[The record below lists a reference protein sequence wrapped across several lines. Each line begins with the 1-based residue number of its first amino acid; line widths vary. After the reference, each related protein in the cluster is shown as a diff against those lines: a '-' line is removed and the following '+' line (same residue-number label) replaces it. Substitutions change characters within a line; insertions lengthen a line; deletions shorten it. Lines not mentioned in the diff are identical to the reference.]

1 MSSTTTPTYN
11 ICDVDNGL
19 TLPFS
24 PTIAAQTGWNG
35 SISVINAYELTNT
48 ASQFFQQSLA
58 LLNFSNQTTS
68 LAIGQTGELQL
79 PYLQPGST
87 TQENYN
93 FNLLVVQSNNYFPV
107 SSVGEEMNA
116 IKQTFP
122 EVTVPQPAPANSSTA
137 ANAYTFYQMMMA
149 YPSSPLAQGYTTAL
163 NSAGAAT
170 TSTQLDSTMASFF
183 AGTSEYQNVNF
194 PTYLMVQ
201 SYAQAFAYPWANFQT
216 SYTYYFYGD
225 SASAASN
232 NSASGNTDTTDQKVT
247 LLGTMTLVAQGALP
261 APLAAANS
269 GYTITYTPASG
280 DAIPLN
286 FVNGQFVPSD
296 SNSLVE
302 ICLQATFV
310 DLSQMTGISSDYGTP
325 IPAMVGTIPAETGST
340 TGIGSNIQQTE
351 SKKAKTKADLGKVT
365 HSIAFEVLQIAI
377 PLCMGI
383 KLTGE
388 FVGWV
393 AGKFKSTG
401 GSGATDAEKA
411 EKQDELEDEGNDQ
424 LEAAGSEETVPTG
437 DDLTKA
443 QEDAQADADNSELEG
458 VETEE
463 IDEQSEDISAQDQM
477 GVGEEQDVE
486 FDDMEDEIGTLETI
500 EPTEVDANQELVE
513 NQSTIDATDQT
524 IATTDQ
530 AQAAEE
536 SGAAQQSSEQAA
548 DNVTD
553 EEDEEDDEFDDKE
566 DDEKDDEDGDDAEDA
581 LDDV

>member
-11 ICDVDNGL
+11 ICDVENGL

-24 PTIAAQTGWNG
+24 PTTAAQTSWNG

-122 EVTVPQPAPANSSTA
+122 AVAVPQPAPANSSTA
-137 ANAYTFYQMMMA
+137 ANAYAFYQMMMA

-163 NSAGAAT
+163 NSAGAAA
-170 TSTQLDSTMASFF
+170 TSMQLDSTMASFF

-201 SYAQAFAYPWANFQT
+201 SYAQAFVYPWANFQT

-225 SASAASN
+225 PASDANN
-232 NSASGNTDTTDQKVT
+232 NSVSGNTDTTDQKVS
-247 LLGTMTLVAQGALP
+247 LLGTMTLVAQGSLP

-325 IPAMVGTIPAETGST
+325 IPAMVGTIPAKTGST

-351 SKKAKTKADLGKVT
+351 SKKAKTKADLGKGT
-365 HSIAFEVLQIAI
+365 HSIAFQALQIAI

-458 VETEE
+458 VEAEE
-463 IDEQSEDISAQDQM
+463 IDEQYEDISAQDQM
-477 GVGEEQDVE
+477 GVGEEQNVE
-486 FDDMEDEIGTLETI
+486 FGDMEDEIGNLEKI
-500 EPTEVDANQELVE
+500 NPTEVDANQKLVD

-530 AQAAEE
+530 EQAAEE
-536 SGAAQQSSEQAA
+536 SGDAQQSSEQAA
-548 DNVTD
+548 DDVTD

>member
-1 MSSTTTPTYN
+1 
-11 ICDVDNGL
+11 
-19 TLPFS
+19 
-24 PTIAAQTGWNG
+24 
-35 SISVINAYELTNT
+35 
-48 ASQFFQQSLA
+48 
-58 LLNFSNQTTS
+58 
-68 LAIGQTGELQL
+68 
-79 PYLQPGST
+79 
-87 TQENYN
+87 
-93 FNLLVVQSNNYFPV
+93 
-107 SSVGEEMNA
+107 
-116 IKQTFP
+116 
-122 EVTVPQPAPANSSTA
+122 
-137 ANAYTFYQMMMA
+137 
-149 YPSSPLAQGYTTAL
+149 
-163 NSAGAAT
+163 
-170 TSTQLDSTMASFF
+170 
-183 AGTSEYQNVNF
+183 
-194 PTYLMVQ
+194 MVQ
-201 SYAQAFAYPWANFQT
+201 SYAQAFVYPWANFQT
-216 SYTYYFYGD
+216 SYTYYFCGD
-225 SASAASN
+225 PASDANN
-232 NSASGNTDTTDQKVT
+232 NSVSGNTDTTDQKVS
-247 LLGTMTLVAQGALP
+247 LLGTMTLVAQGSLP
-261 APLAAANS
+261 APLAVANS
-269 GYTITYTPASG
+269 GCTITYTPASG

-325 IPAMVGTIPAETGST
+325 IPAMVGTIPAKTGST

-365 HSIAFEVLQIAI
+365 HSIAFQALQIAI

-458 VETEE
+458 VEAEE

-500 EPTEVDANQELVE
+500 EPTEVDANQELVD

-530 AQAAEE
+530 EQAAEE
-536 SGAAQQSSEQAA
+536 SGEAQQSSEQAA
-548 DNVTD
+548 DDVTD

>member
-1 MSSTTTPTYN
+1 MQRR
-11 ICDVDNGL
+11 L
-19 TLPFS
+19 H
-24 PTIAAQTGWNG
+24 
-35 SISVINAYELTNT
+35 
-48 ASQFFQQSLA
+48 
-58 LLNFSNQTTS
+58 
-68 LAIGQTGELQL
+68 
-79 PYLQPGST
+79 
-87 TQENYN
+87 
-93 FNLLVVQSNNYFPV
+93 
-107 SSVGEEMNA
+107 
-116 IKQTFP
+116 
-122 EVTVPQPAPANSSTA
+122 
-137 ANAYTFYQMMMA
+137 
-149 YPSSPLAQGYTTAL
+149 
-163 NSAGAAT
+163 
-170 TSTQLDSTMASFF
+170 
-183 AGTSEYQNVNF
+183 
-194 PTYLMVQ
+194 
-201 SYAQAFAYPWANFQT
+201 
-216 SYTYYFYGD
+216 
-225 SASAASN
+225 
-232 NSASGNTDTTDQKVT
+232 
-247 LLGTMTLVAQGALP
+247 
-261 APLAAANS
+261 
-269 GYTITYTPASG
+269 YTITYTPASG

-548 DNVTD
+548 DDVTD